1 MPLKQVY
8 TTYDRLTSPSP
19 APFHYCPHCQTA
31 LVVKELDHIPRSVC
45 PACGFIHFRN
55 PAPAIALLIIKD
67 GCVLLGKRRSDP
79 GKGKWA
85 TPSGYIE
92 YDDDFL
98 TTAVRE
104 AKEETGLDIKLNA
117 ILNITSSFQ
126 SPQYHFLAVYL
137 LATVVGGQLL
147 AGDDLEAVA
156 WFPLSGP
163 FPELA
168 FAEDADLLATY
179 SQASLPGLPVDSGS
193 PKCQ

>member
-1 MPLKQVY
+1 MPLKQIY
-8 TTYDRLTSPSP
+8 IAYDRQAP
-19 APFHYCPHCQTA
+19 APADPYRYCPHCQTA
-31 LVVKELDHIPRSVC
+31 LQLQEIDHIPRSVC

-55 PAPAIALLIIKD
+55 PAPAVCLLIVKD
-67 GCVLLGKRRSDP
+67 GCVLLGKRRGDP

-104 AKEETGLDIKLNA
+104 AREETGVDVEINA
-117 ILNITSSFQ
+117 ILNVTSSFQ
-126 SPQYHFLAVYL
+126 SPRYHFLAVYL
-137 LATVVGGQLL
+137 LASVVGGELL

-168 FAEDADLLATY
+168 FPEDADLLAAY
-179 SQASLPGLPVDSGS
+179 AQASLTGLPVDSSS
-193 PKCQ
+193 PERQ

>member
-1 MPLKQVY
+1 MLLKQIY
-8 TTYDRLTSPSP
+8 TTYNRQASPPP
-19 APFHYCPHCQTA
+19 APFHYCPYCRA
-31 LVVKELDHIPRSVC
+31 ELTVRQIDHIPRSVC

-55 PAPAIALLIIKD
+55 PAPAICLLILKD
-67 GCVLLGKRRSDP
+67 GCVLLGKRRGEP

-104 AKEETGLDIKLNA
+104 AREETGLDVKINA
-117 ILNITSSFQ
+117 ILNVTSSFQ
-126 SPQYHFLAVYL
+126 SPRYHFLAVYL
-137 LATVVGGQLL
+137 LASVVGGELL

-168 FAEDADLLATY
+168 FPEDADLLAAY
-179 SQASLPGLPVDSGS
+179 SQASLTGLPVDSSS
-193 PKCQ
+193 PERQ